1 MIGVMSLIGPSR
13 HSRLVCETVAIGEQQ
28 TLIRS
33 SAYDPVADIGAKFT
47 MMRNTAHIRQC
58 NNINCGMVRLAP
70 SRGNLIFGFWQSA
83 ARNALR

>member
-1 MIGVMSLIGPSR
+1 MGPARMRESLTMTPG
-13 HSRLVCETVAIGEQQ
+13 
-28 TLIRS
+28 IRERPR
-33 SAYDPVADIGAKFT
+33 PVADIGAKFT

-70 SRGNLIFGFWQSA
+70 SRGDLIFGFWQSA